1 MEFPCTFSI
10 KIMGESDKGLMPK
23 ISPILQKH
31 LDISKA
37 EFSTKPSAA
46 GKYESITVTFT
57 AESQEQL
64 DNIYREITA
73 LPEVLMAL

>member
-1 MEFPCTFSI
+1 
-10 KIMGESDKGLMPK
+10 MGEANKGLKEK
-23 ISPILQKH
+23 ISPIFQRYTDL
-31 LDISKA
+31 SKA
-37 EFSTKPSAA
+37 EISTKPSAA

-64 DNIYREITA
+64 DSIYMEITA